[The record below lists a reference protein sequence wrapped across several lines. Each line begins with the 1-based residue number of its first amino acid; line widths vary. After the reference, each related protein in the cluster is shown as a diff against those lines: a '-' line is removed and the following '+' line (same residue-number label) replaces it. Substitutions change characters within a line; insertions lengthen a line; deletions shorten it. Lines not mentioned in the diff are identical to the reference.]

1 MPISRSRAD
10 HRRSETPSSASS
22 SGADAPEEGS
32 TATTVLVVD
41 DNEDNIRIVSA
52 MLLSRGFEV
61 RIARDGKGALESVKQ
76 LPPDVILLDVM
87 MPGMD
92 GIEVLDHIK
101 ADPRSASI
109 PVIMVTAKSQDEDLL
124 VGYKY
129 GAEYYVTKPFT
140 ARQILYAIGLVL
152 GTEEPE

>member
-1 MPISRSRAD
+1 MP
-10 HRRSETPSSASS
+10 ETGAS
-22 SGADAPEEGS
+22 
-32 TATTVLVVD
+32 VLVVD

-52 MLLSRGFEV
+52 ILLGRGYEV
-61 RIARDGKGALESVKQ
+61 RIARDGKGALDAVERN
-76 LPPDVILLDVM
+76 PPDVILLDIM

-101 ADPRSASI
+101 ADPRSGSI
-109 PVIMVTAKSQDEDLL
+109 PVIMVTAKAQDEDVLA
-124 VGYKY
+124 GYKY
-129 GAEYYVTKPFT
+129 GADYYVTKPFT

>member
-1 MPISRSRAD
+1 V
-10 HRRSETPSSASS
+10 
-22 SGADAPEEGS
+22 PEAGK
-32 TATTVLVVD
+32 TGPCVLVVD
-41 DNEDNIRIVSA
+41 DNEDNIRIVTTI
-52 MLLSRGFEV
+52 LLGRGFEV
-61 RIARDGKGALESVKQ
+61 RIARDGEGALEAVSR

-109 PVIMVTAKSQDEDLL
+109 PVIMVTAKAQDEDLL